1 MIQPNLQAFNP
12 CIFKCTSTSC
22 KKLATTICPMSRQ
35 LSLTIFFSR
44 KKLII
49 KSRASVSRKI
59 RNLRKRRILSSL
71 LATIAMMKSRLTVL
85 ITTLKM
91 KTIYSNLMLILTST
105 FWRSS
110 SQTSRKIGNCKSK
123 LEITS
128 RSSARVELRAG
139 RMLSTNV
146 LLNSTTFQSIL

>member
-1 MIQPNLQAFNP
+1 
-12 CIFKCTSTSC
+12 
-22 KKLATTICPMSRQ
+22 
-35 LSLTIFFSR
+35 
-44 KKLII
+44 
-49 KSRASVSRKI
+49 
-59 RNLRKRRILSSL
+59 L